1 MAICGDGVLV
11 MGMGSR
17 MTMEEWRRR
26 NGIEE
31 WNFNITFNFFTKR
44 E

>member
-1 MAICGDGVLV
+1 MIYCTYGVKPE
-11 MGMGSR
+11 G

-26 NGIEE
+26 SGMEE
-31 WNFNITFNFFTKR
+31 WNFNITFHFFTKW